1 MEDKE
6 NEDKENRIKEDKARG
21 LDPNDKDFEHP
32 AKKEQANESQ
42 NISEWH
48 QKNDISQTLYQEN
61 SDPTI
66 SQIDKGTVALQ
77 EEKLEKKE
85 NTTAA
90 DKDSSKE

>member
-1 MEDKE
+1 MENKE
-6 NEDKENRIKEDKARG
+6 NKIKEDKTRDI
-21 LDPNDKDFEHP
+21 DPNDIDFKHP
-32 AKKEQANESQ
+32 AKKEQANESE

-77 EEKLEKKE
+77 EEKLEKKD
-85 NTTAA
+85 NPTAA
-90 DKDSSKE
+90 DKDNSKE

>member
-1 MEDKE
+1 MENKE
-6 NEDKENRIKEDKARG
+6 NKIREDKARN
-21 LDPNDKDFEHP
+21 LDPNDKDFQHP
-32 AKKEQANESQ
+32 AKKEQANESE

-77 EEKLEKKE
+77 EEKLEKKDANATTE
-85 NTTAA
+85 NNN
-90 DKDSSKE
+90 DSSKN

>member
-1 MEDKE
+1 MENKEDKE
-6 NEDKENRIKEDKARG
+6 NKIKEDKARN
-21 LDPNDKDFEHP
+21 LDPNDKDFKHP
-32 AKKEQANESQ
+32 AKKEQADESQ

-85 NTTAA
+85 NATSTDK
-90 DKDSSKE
+90 DKDSSKD